1 MRTLII
7 MLSLA
12 LAAPAWA
19 VDTDPEAAARQFYNA
34 WMNIDRPQMIEAFS
48 RGMGTSS
55 PEIKAIVLEA
65 FQSPELEAIY
75 IKHLVNNF
83 TPDELAALNAMA
95 GSPGFRL
102 WLERMPA
109 FTARLLPD
117 AANYFRANFMELRRR
132 VAEKRGANGG
142 EGHAKH

>member
-1 MRTLII
+1 MRTLLVF
-7 MLSLA
+7 LSLA
-12 LAAPAWA
+12 LAVPAWA
-19 VDTDPEAAARQFYNA
+19 ADTDHEAAARQFYNA
-34 WMNIDRPQMIEAFS
+34 WMNVDRPQMIEAFS
-48 RGMGTSS
+48 RGMGAAN

-75 IKHLVNNF
+75 LKHLVDTF
-83 TPDELAALNAMA
+83 SPDELAALNAMVA
-95 GSPGFRL
+95 TPGFRI

-132 VAEKRGANGG
+132 VAEKRAGSGG
-142 EGHAKH
+142 S